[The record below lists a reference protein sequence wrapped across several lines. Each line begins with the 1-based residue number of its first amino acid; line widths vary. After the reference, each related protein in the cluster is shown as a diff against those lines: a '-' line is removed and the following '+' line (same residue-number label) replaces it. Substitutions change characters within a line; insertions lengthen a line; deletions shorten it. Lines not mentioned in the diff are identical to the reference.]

1 MRSPPVDTL
10 GGVACDTLREGN
22 DTEGRARAGGGC
34 RATRPLG
41 DLVKNKDLLRVA
53 AARFISRAGGEAAF
67 FVGVW
72 GKAAYELHATP
83 AQIALLMGVLSVSS
97 IIGTVLS
104 GVLVDR
110 FDARRVLMVAE
121 AFFVPITLAFIFAV
135 GFGPLTVLVGLLGFF
150 GAPVMTAAASFAPF
164 MADDETPIETV
175 NAWIEGA
182 SSSSFVIGPGIGA
195 VLVSLV
201 GINAIWVF
209 DGLTS
214 LAAVILVWRVTLR
227 PAPRPAQARSH
238 PFAELR
244 EGLRYTYSHR
254 SLRYPILLGTA
265 TWLAFGAFS
274 ALEPL
279 FYRDVLRTGV
289 ATIGWVNT
297 LFGVGLVCGAWLF
310 TRLPSRVTSARGLAF
325 VCSAVGLGALA
336 YVGTRLLPVVAVGA
350 LVWGVIIGVADVLLR
365 TLIQTSSPDEL
376 VGRIAGTSQMHRQ
389 AGELLPLA
397 LAPALAAA
405 FGVQAVLVGGGL
417 VLSVVAL
424 LTLGEARAV
433 DRLPVVRPTRAVG
446 RLLASDE
453 PISPNP

>member
-1 MRSPPVDTL
+1 M
-10 GGVACDTLREGN
+10 
-22 DTEGRARAGGGC
+22 
-34 RATRPLG
+34 
-41 DLVKNKDLLRVA
+41 KNKDLLRVA

-67 FVGVW
+67 FIGIW
-72 GKAAYELHATP
+72 GKAAYEFHATP
-83 AQIALLMGVLSVSS
+83 VQIAILMGTLSVSS

-110 FDARRVLMVAE
+110 YDARRVLMIAE
-121 AFFVPITLAFIFAV
+121 AFFVPITLAFIFPSGMV
-135 GFGPLTVLVGLLGFF
+135 PLTVLSGLLGFF

-164 MADDETPIETV
+164 IADADTPIETV

-195 VLVSLV
+195 LLVSTI
-201 GINAIWVF
+201 GMNAIWVF
-209 DGLTS
+209 DALTS
-214 LAAVILVWRVTLR
+214 LVAVILVWRVTLR
-227 PAPRPAQARSH
+227 PAEREKPRKASH

-254 SLRYPILLGTA
+254 GLRFPILLGTA
-265 TWLAFGAFS
+265 TWLGFGAFS

-279 FYRDVLRTGV
+279 FYRDVLHTGV
-289 ATIGWVNT
+289 ATIGWMNT
-297 LFGVGLVCGAWLF
+297 VFGVGMVFGAWLF
-310 TRLPSRVTSARGLAF
+310 TRLPSRVSSARGLAF

-350 LVWGVIIGVADVLLR
+350 IVWGVIIGVADVLLR
-365 TLIQTSSPDEL
+365 TLIQADSPDEL
-376 VGRIAGTSQMHRQ
+376 VGRIAGASQMHRQ

-397 LAPALAAA
+397 VAPALAAA

-433 DRLPVVRPTRAVG
+433 DRLTRLRPTRAVG
-446 RLLASDE
+446 RLVANDE
-453 PISPNP
+453 PVSPNP

>member
-1 MRSPPVDTL
+1 
-10 GGVACDTLREGN
+10 
-22 DTEGRARAGGGC
+22 
-34 RATRPLG
+34 
-41 DLVKNKDLLRVA
+41 VKNKDLLRVA

-67 FVGVW
+67 FVGIW
-72 GKAAYELHATP
+72 GKAAYEFRATP
-83 AQIALLMGVLSVSS
+83 AQIAVLMGALSVAS
-97 IIGTVLS
+97 IVGTVLS

-110 FDARRVLMVAE
+110 YDARRVLMVAE
-121 AFFVPITLAFIFAV
+121 AFFVPITLAFLFPT
-135 GFGPLTVLVGLLGFF
+135 GMGQLTLLAALLGFF

-164 MADDETPIETV
+164 IADEQTPIETV

-195 VLVSLV
+195 ALVSLV
-201 GINAIWVF
+201 GINSIWVF

-214 LAAVILVWRVTLR
+214 LVAVILVWRVTLR
-227 PAPRPAQARSH
+227 PAERPEGRESH

-254 SLRYPILLGTA
+254 ALRYPILLGTA
-265 TWLAFGAFS
+265 TWLGFGAFS

-279 FYRDVLRTGV
+279 FYRDVLHTGV

-297 LFGVGLVCGAWLF
+297 LFGAGLVCGAWLF
-310 TRLPSRVTSARGLAF
+310 TRLPSRFSSARGLAY

-336 YVGTRLLPVVAVGA
+336 YVGTRLLPVVAIGA
-350 LVWGVIIGVADVLLR
+350 IVWGVIIGVADVLLR
-365 TLIQTSSPDEL
+365 TLIQRSSPDEL

-397 LAPALAAA
+397 VAPALAAA
-405 FGVQAVLVGGGL
+405 FGVQAVLVSGGL

-424 LTLGEARAV
+424 LTLWEARAV
-433 DRLPVVRPTRAVG
+433 DRLPVVRAAGAVAF
-446 RLLASDE
+446 LSANDE
-453 PISPNP
+453 PVSPNP